1 MFRSLLTALVFC
13 VTLGGFTSA
22 QAEQDT
28 LKFDPSLLPFLKA
41 NLLVKDSQAALTELQ
56 KLKLLIAEHQNSATP
71 DWTELQHSFNRFAL
85 NWKAVEAMYAAGEL
99 DENYLD
105 HPRFIDFYHQG
116 NESIKDQV
124 EAALAS
130 DQPLAKALFKNSNRG
145 INGLEI
151 VLFPDTP
158 VTGDAAKRRLQA
170 AEIARANI
178 EGWMYE
184 IADFY
189 QSDTSFEK
197 GGQAS
202 LSLLVNRLID
212 SSYKLANWRVGE
224 AAGLTPKT
232 KGTLNP
238 SSLEFPYAQLSRA
251 SIEQIL
257 NTHEFVIKNDQD
269 LDLVSVGKLVGVE
282 NDMAFLLNRIHAAQ
296 EALDAVASPLS
307 DQLDTPEYK
316 ALYQELA
323 MLQNAYYFMLI
334 NSLNLE
340 ARILDADGD

>member
-1 MFRSLLTALVFC
+1 MFRSALITVTFCLTLFP
-13 VTLGGFTSA
+13 LTSV
-22 QAEQDT
+22 QAEQEA
-28 LKFDPSLLPFLKA
+28 LKFDSNLLPYLKA
-41 NLLVKDSQAALTELQ
+41 ELLVKESRAALTELQ
-56 KLKLLIAEHQNSATP
+56 TLKALIAEQQNSEIS
-71 DWTELQHSFNRFAL
+71 DWTPLQQSFNRLAL
-85 NWKAVEAMYAAGEL
+85 DWKAVEAMYVAGDL
-99 DENYLD
+99 DENFLD

-124 EAALAS
+124 EMALAS
-130 DQPLAKALFKNSNRG
+130 DQPLKQALFKNSNRG

-151 VLFPDTP
+151 MLYPDTP
-158 VTGDAAKRRLQA
+158 VTGDDAMRRLQA

-189 QSDTSFEK
+189 ESDTRFVK
-197 GGQAS
+197 GGKAS

-232 KGTLNP
+232 KGSLNP
-238 SSLEFPYAQLSRA
+238 SSLEFPYAQLSHA
-251 SIEQIL
+251 SVERIL
-257 NTHEFVIKNDQD
+257 NTHARVIKNDAD
-269 LDLVSVGKLVGVE
+269 LDLMSVGKLAGVG
-282 NDMAFLLNRIHAAQ
+282 NDMAFLVTRIQAAQ
-296 EALDAVASPLS
+296 SALEAVPAPLV
-307 DQLDTPEYK
+307 DQIETPEYK
-316 ALYQELA
+316 ALFNQLA

>member
-1 MFRSLLTALVFC
+1 MFRSIFTAMSFC
-13 VTLGGFTSA
+13 LALFSFTSV
-22 QAEQDT
+22 QAEQES
-28 LKFDPSLLPFLKA
+28 LKFDSNLLPYLKA
-41 NLLVKDSQAALTELQ
+41 ELLVKDSRAAVTELQ
-56 KLKLLIAEHQNSATP
+56 NLKILIAKQQSSASP
-71 DWTELQHSFNRFAL
+71 DWTELQQSFNRIAL
-85 NWKAVEAMYAAGEL
+85 DWKAVEAMYVAGDL
-99 DENYLD
+99 DENLVD

-124 EAALAS
+124 EIALTS
-130 DQPLAKALFKNSNRG
+130 EQPLKQALFKNSNRG

-151 VLFPDTP
+151 MLYPDTP
-158 VTGDAAKRRLQA
+158 VTGAAATRRLQA

-178 EGWMYE
+178 EGWIYE

-189 QSDTSFEK
+189 ESDTSFVK
-197 GGQAS
+197 GGKAS

-238 SSLEFPYAQLSRA
+238 SSLEFPYAQLSHA
-251 SIEQIL
+251 SVERIL
-257 NTHEFVIKNDQD
+257 RTHELVIKNDRG
-269 LDLVSVGKLVGVE
+269 LDLVSVGKIAGVGSDMEFLVT
-282 NDMAFLLNRIHAAQ
+282 RIQTAQ
-296 EALDAVASPLS
+296 KALDAVPAPLV
-307 DQLDTPEYK
+307 DQVETPEYK
-316 ALYQELA
+316 ALFNELA